1 MGGRIKHTLLR
12 RKNIEELLSNQ
23 IIASIHNI
31 KNIDIIITL
40 ARSIEAERDNM
51 AYGSPQPHE
60 QLLKAKIEDFLEL
73 KKIIEE
79 EVGDIL

>member
-1 MGGRIKHTLLR
+1 
-12 RKNIEELLSNQ
+12 
-23 IIASIHNI
+23 
-31 KNIDIIITL
+31 
-40 ARSIEAERDNM
+40 M